1 MDWSVWFCF
10 KKQQNPD
17 CAVRPRCWPHHHFSL
32 LLGLNF
38 FPWVPFS
45 FIFPQTFLTKGCYIS
60 TEDGKTASV
69 CPAFYVIPSLFDCK
83 ENDIHDIQPP
93 SPPPR
98 SISLLLGKNYEAH
111 LLEIHLPDSGVSFH
125 STRGSWSRLAWQ
137 YIKRRASSEL
147 KVMKNNLGP
156 KGMLLQSHCSNT
168 KHHGQYLSMFISFF
182 TLLYLTA
189 ALFLSST
196 MPGFPKLSQL
206 RYHFLLL
213 FSASWFS

>member
-17 CAVRPRCWPHHHFSL
+17 CAVLPRCWPHHHFSL

-45 FIFPQTFLTKGCYIS
+45 FIFPQTFLTKGCYVS

-69 CPAFYVIPSLFDCK
+69 CPAFYVISSLFDCK

-111 LLEIHLPDSGVSFH
+111 FLEIHLPDSGVSFH
-125 STRGSWSRLAWQ
+125 STCGSWSRLAWQ

-147 KVMKNNLGP
+147 KVIEKQFRSKRHAFTITLFQHKTP
-156 KGMLLQSHCSNT
+156 WTIPFRVHLILYSPLLDCSPV
-168 KHHGQYLSMFISFF
+168 SFF
-182 TLLYLTA
+182 NHA
-189 ALFLSST
+189 RLS
-196 MPGFPKLSQL
+196 
-206 RYHFLLL
+206 
-213 FSASWFS
+213 